1 VIQPNTYLTSNL
13 AELTLSTPGFDDL
26 QLLGTTVDD
35 GGNKFSIRALDAE
48 ATFDNPV
55 PIDVSVQRWLTDGA
69 VASTQGHDNRTPY
82 FKVVVSAATSAELA
96 AGEQALAQRAERIQ
110 RGEQIALL
118 TWVSNEGRSVAPA
131 AVFEVW
137 TWHLEHIFDGSSEGR
152 LARMYGIRATS
163 KPWVRSEDVT
173 EVDALTTAL
182 TPTTVSIDACTSTTG
197 WTTSATTL
205 STSGGAVKGTTSVSG
220 PTVGAIFL
228 QRSGSVTGL
237 AALPYLMVDW
247 SVTGG
252 SLVGDVDVKIGG
264 VSLVKAA
271 QLGTVSYWTLPA
283 GTTGFTLFKI
293 TASIGVPPGVHSVVL
308 SVADISATDTI
319 GGVGSNKQ
327 LSRSLETGG
336 SVKTSGSLQLASPDA
351 TALGV
356 VLAYTTADDD
366 SGYSPPM
373 RQYRTSGPT
382 VTPDA
387 TAVSGNREPL
397 VTAGTP
403 EVLPVTYTVPAAR
416 YRESTYAVIGR
427 FFSTSTTTLT
437 ATVTAAVAG
446 NTGDSVVGKV
456 VWTAANTWKWGVIGA
471 FTLPPQAVP
480 RQSTVNMVVT
490 VTGAGGGTISID
502 ELYLL
507 DITHG
512 EVSLIDSGTATRLWV
527 DAPDADPTRN
537 RPAVYLGTT
546 DDRTDAVH
554 ARYDQVL
561 SLGEHELAPEGATM
575 LTVTDGVGAALA
587 SASFYQRWHTQPGA

>member
-1 VIQPNTYLTSNL
+1 
-13 AELTLSTPGFDDL
+13 
-26 QLLGTTVDD
+26 
-35 GGNKFSIRALDAE
+35 
-48 ATFDNPV
+48 
-55 PIDVSVQRWLTDGA
+55 
-69 VASTQGHDNRTPY
+69 
-82 FKVVVSAATSAELA
+82 
-96 AGEQALAQRAERIQ
+96 
-110 RGEQIALL
+110 
-118 TWVSNEGRSVAPA
+118 
-131 AVFEVW
+131 
-137 TWHLEHIFDGSSEGR
+137 
-152 LARMYGIRATS
+152 
-163 KPWVRSEDVT
+163 
-173 EVDALTTAL
+173 
-182 TPTTVSIDACTSTTG
+182 
-197 WTTSATTL
+197 
-205 STSGGAVKGTTSVSG
+205 
-220 PTVGAIFL
+220 
-228 QRSGSVTGL
+228 
-237 AALPYLMVDW
+237 
-247 SVTGG
+247 
-252 SLVGDVDVKIGG
+252 
-264 VSLVKAA
+264 
-271 QLGTVSYWTLPA
+271 
-283 GTTGFTLFKI
+283 
-293 TASIGVPPGVHSVVL
+293 VL

-561 SLGEHELAPEGATM
+561 SLG
-575 LTVTDGVGAALA
+575 
-587 SASFYQRWHTQPGA
+587 